1 MRNEHSFVT
10 LLFNTVEKSMKSVEK
25 RFTRKGSVRSPCR
38 LGQELIRIDHIL
50 KYDRAMAVMFKVSLS
65 MMPGFL

>member
-1 MRNEHSFVT
+1 MRHEHSFVT

-25 RFTRKGSVRSPCR
+25 QFAWKGSVRSPCH

-50 KYDRAMAVMFKVSLS
+50 ECGRAMAVMFKGSSS
-65 MMPGFL
+65 MMPEFL